1 MAFFVYWGGFVANH
15 KSSKKRARQD
25 IVRRARNVARQTK
38 AKTAIKAV
46 RAAVAGK
53 DAAQAKAALP
63 KAQSLIAKLAK
74 KGVINK
80 KAAARKVGRLARQ
93 SAALA

>member
-1 MAFFVYWGGFVANH
+1 VANH

-46 RAAVAGK
+46 RAAVASK
-53 DAAQAKAALP
+53 DAGQAKQALP

>member
-1 MAFFVYWGGFVANH
+1 MANH

-46 RAAVAGK
+46 RTAVANK
-53 DAAQAKAALP
+53 NATEAKQALP

-80 KAAARKVGRLARQ
+80 QAAARKVARLARQ
-93 SAALA
+93 TAALA

>member
-1 MAFFVYWGGFVANH
+1 MANH

-25 IVRRARNVARQTK
+25 IVRNARNVARQTK

-46 RAAVAGK
+46 RAAVASK
-53 DAAQAKAALP
+53 NADQAKVALP
-63 KAQSLIAKLAK
+63 KAQSLIDKLAK